1 MSVNRTVTE
10 FTSRRKIIHGV
21 GAGENNSQRQT
32 STAAAGSLQSEAATS
47 QHKTYFTRNDDDGTE
62 NYIILF
68 NIGEFHFDELNIRT
82 EGQKLFVQ
90 GHQQQTHSPDLL
102 SKEFKREFKLPH
114 DVDSNS
120 IKAHLNEQTREL
132 KLTGKILKE
141 SDKLNPHSNN
151 GNVSSGSSSSNGLV
165 LNKIGEIKE
174 KLSSNSIDFEIY
186 LGEQL
191 NDGQIIF
198 EVPNLVT
205 LNVRCI
211 KTEQDGFG
219 SFNLELKREIKLP
232 NGAKLNNISHS
243 IDNGILFIQVPFK

>member
-21 GAGENNSQRQT
+21 GAGENNNQRQT
-32 STAAAGSLQSEAATS
+32 STAGAAGGSLQSEAATS
-47 QHKTYFTRNDDDGTE
+47 QHKTYFTRNDDDGSE

-68 NIGEFHFDELNIRT
+68 NIGEFNFDELNIRT

-102 SKEFKREFKLPH
+102 TKEFKREFKLPH

-132 KLTGKILKE
+132 KLTGRILKE
-141 SDKLNPHSNN
+141 SDKLNPHSN
-151 GNVSSGSSSSNGLV
+151 GSSNV
-165 LNKIGEIKE
+165 LLLNTKIGEIKE

-243 IDNGILFIQVPFK
+243 IDNGILFIQVPFQ